1 RYFNTLN
8 QMQDLVL
15 RKWSLDA
22 KEVHSFKRFTS
33 YNKDEFIKLVRCLH
47 SASSQYFEEH
57 YPAPGSPRL
66 HEVRHKA
73 GFFFGNA
80 KNRTNLD
87 ALNTVLANFS
97 EPVQSDT
104 LTTEMVNKLMD
115 ELRQRVSTLPGHLV
129 TLANEVLIRGDAL
142 ALNLGEQSN
151 VRQLKGD
158 IRGD

>member
-1 RYFNTLN
+1 
-8 QMQDLVL
+8 
-15 RKWSLDA
+15 
-22 KEVHSFKRFTS
+22 
-33 YNKDEFIKLVRCLH
+33 
-47 SASSQYFEEH
+47 
-57 YPAPGSPRL
+57 
-66 HEVRHKA
+66 
-73 GFFFGNA
+73 